1 MVAIGVGRDTSN
13 ATIIATN
20 LKYLGFERTLG
31 VSRLNDIP
39 KKVLTVL
46 GNN

>member
-1 MVAIGVGRDTSN
+1 
-13 ATIIATN
+13 
-20 LKYLGFERTLG
+20 LG

-46 GNN
+46 GSNWDEIYW

>member
-1 MVAIGVGRDTSN
+1 
-13 ATIIATN
+13 
-20 LKYLGFERTLG
+20 LG

-46 GNN
+46 GNNWDEIYW